1 MKKLILGTILGAILL
16 SGVSAFAKSGTK
28 DVGTGVVYGTLNKRT
43 TNTFRATSEYYNN
56 AGGNDK
62 SYVYLQ
68 ATSGSSILRAEQS
81 IGKGGGTK
89 ANPDIVKKEF
99 TQAGT
104 SLWTSSHRS
113 LNTPYY
119 LPLQLSN

>member
-1 MKKLILGTILGAILL
+1 MVHLTSVLH
-16 SGVSAFAKSGTK
+16 
-28 DVGTGVVYGTLNKRT
+28 R
-43 TNTFRATSEYYNN
+43 FRATSEYYNN

-62 SYVYLQ
+62 SYVYLK

-89 ANPDIVKKEF
+89 TNPDIVQKEF
-99 TQAGT
+99 TQAGA

-119 LPLQLSN
+119 LPLQLAN